1 MSTINKTFADGEI
14 IIKEGDLGDSFF
26 QLLEGNAVVY
36 LNYGLEG
43 QVKLT
48 ELQPG
53 QYFGEMAVIETYPRS
68 STVVAQG
75 SASVIEIP
83 GSELDSYFKENPD
96 KIIAIMKH
104 LGERLKIMTA
114 DYDEAK
120 KILADMKA
128 DVGETKGNA
137 FTAMI
142 KKHVDFFKGIKY
154 NMNKPSAEAL
164 RQANGKAAG
173 AGAKNVETY
182 NKGTIIFKAGEIGKC
197 MYILHGGSVGI
208 YSNFGK
214 EGQTRLTELF
224 PNDCFGEMGM
234 IAEETRSATAVVE
247 ADETYVEIIRPDD
260 LEEMFKESPVKVDMI
275 LRHLSYRLRVL
286 TFDYFN
292 VCKEISEFFNK

>member
-1 MSTINKTFADGEI
+1 MSTINKTFKDGEI

-26 QLLEGNAVVY
+26 QILEGSAVVY
-36 LNYGLEG
+36 LNYGIEG
-43 QVKLT
+43 QVKLV

-68 STVVAQG
+68 STVVAKG

-83 GSELDSYFKENPD
+83 GSELDSYFKEHPD
-96 KIIAIMKH
+96 KIIALMKH
-104 LGERLKIMTA
+104 LGERLKTMTA

-128 DVGETKGNA
+128 DVGEQKSNK
-137 FTAMI
+137 FSSLI
-142 KKHVDFFKGIKY
+142 KKHVDFFKSIKY
-154 NMNKPSAEAL
+154 NMNKPSAEAI
-164 RQANGKAAG
+164 RQANGSASG
-173 AGAKNVETY
+173 AGSKNVETY
-182 NKGTIIFKAGEIGKC
+182 NKGTIIFKQGEVGKC

-214 EGQTRLTELF
+214 EGQLRLTELF

-234 IAEETRSATAVVE
+234 ISDETRSATAVVE
-247 ADETYVEIIRPDD
+247 ADDTYVEIIRPDD

-275 LRHLSYRLRVL
+275 LRHLSYRLRVI

>member
-1 MSTINKTFADGEI
+1 MLKSLYNIESRKGLYMSTINKTFADGEI

-120 KILADMKA
+120 KILADM
-128 DVGETKGNA
+128 
-137 FTAMI
+137 
-142 KKHVDFFKGIKY
+142 
-154 NMNKPSAEAL
+154 
-164 RQANGKAAG
+164 
-173 AGAKNVETY
+173 
-182 NKGTIIFKAGEIGKC
+182 
-197 MYILHGGSVGI
+197 
-208 YSNFGK
+208 
-214 EGQTRLTELF
+214 
-224 PNDCFGEMGM
+224 
-234 IAEETRSATAVVE
+234 
-247 ADETYVEIIRPDD
+247 
-260 LEEMFKESPVKVDMI
+260 
-275 LRHLSYRLRVL
+275 
-286 TFDYFN
+286 
-292 VCKEISEFFNK
+292 